1 MTNSC
6 FRYFKVGV
14 VPVKIEFNEY
24 GARAAYAWE
33 NGAFKIDN
41 AYLVEVMDGEEVVK
55 LDEKE
60 FLRLISES
68 H

>member
-1 MTNSC
+1 MAES

-14 VPVKIEFNEY
+14 VPVKVEYTQY

-41 AYLVEVMDGEEVVK
+41 SYIAEIAQGEDVEELTKAAFEK
-55 LDEKE
+55 L
-60 FLRLISES
+60 L
-68 H
+68 

>member
-1 MTNSC
+1 MAES

-14 VPVKIEFNEY
+14 VPVKVEYSQY

-41 AYLVEVMDGEEVVK
+41 AYIAEIAQGEDVEELTKAAFEK
-55 LDEKE
+55 L
-60 FLRLISES
+60 L
-68 H
+68 

>member
-1 MTNSC
+1 MTES

-14 VPVKIEFNEY
+14 VPVKIEYTQY

-41 AYLVEVMDGEEVVK
+41 AYIAEIAQGEDVEELTKAAFEK
-55 LDEKE
+55 L
-60 FLRLISES
+60 L
-68 H
+68 

>member
-1 MTNSC
+1 MAES

-14 VPVKIEFNEY
+14 VPVKIEYTQY

-41 AYLVEVMDGEEVVK
+41 AYIAEIAQGEDVEELTKAAFEK
-55 LDEKE
+55 L
-60 FLRLISES
+60 L
-68 H
+68 

>member
-1 MTNSC
+1 MAES

-14 VPVKIEFNEY
+14 VPVKIEYTQY

-41 AYLVEVMDGEEVVK
+41 AYIAEIAQGEDVK
-55 LDEKE
+55 ELTKAAFEK
-60 FLRLISES
+60 LL
-68 H
+68 